1 MPQVKFTQNL
11 SRHLSAPPR
20 EVAGTTVRQSLEQ
33 VFRTNPQLRGYLL
46 DDQGRLRKHVV
57 IFVDGEMIEDREGLS
72 DAVQSSSELYVMQA
86 LSGG

>member
-20 EVAGTTVRQSLEQ
+20 EVAGTTVRQSLDQ
-33 VFRTNPQLRGYLL
+33 VFQTNPQLRGYLL

-57 IFVDGEMIEDREGLS
+57 IFVDGEMIADREGLS
-72 DAVQSSSELYVMQA
+72 DAVQPSSELYVMQA